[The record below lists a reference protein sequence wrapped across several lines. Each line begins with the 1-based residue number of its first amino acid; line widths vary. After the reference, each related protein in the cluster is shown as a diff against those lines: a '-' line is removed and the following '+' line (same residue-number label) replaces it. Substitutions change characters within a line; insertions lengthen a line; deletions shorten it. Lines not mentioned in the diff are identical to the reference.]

1 MAQRNRGIGYNPI
14 LNNTYQNNDQ
24 NNLYDMA
31 QNSDRY
37 NNYNYYDSA
46 LPYNENLTNENFGKS
61 LAGSV
66 GHFNYGNRR
75 LPPMLDPTGQ
85 MGASNYQAPPRT
97 TVMDNDFDAEWSNTY
112 EVPEKTGILQNI
124 KNKFSGITTPL
135 MALLQSQ
142 KNNPEEVFGLKNFP
156 TREGRVNYH
165 PNDSLYAGMNVA
177 TGFGK
182 GLSGAGEKRI
192 GRIEDTIAGIK
203 GGKWSQL
210 EEDDPSAYAAKLRFH
225 EEKLKR
231 FKAEQAAYQADLA
244 AQTGQGGTTIVP
256 PDTGGKTTYSGPATT
271 DWKPSGSY
279 GAAQGTKGSWTPGGT
294 ITAPSASG
302 GYQQKQGSHHYKVG
316 GRIGYQGGEL
326 VDEDINIQ
334 GPDFDV
340 NENMEMAEGPSP
352 FEMRIQEL
360 VDEGLSWQE
369 AYTIAAEEFGMA
381 EGQED
386 SFSEEG
392 IASLV

>member
-1 MAQRNRGIGYNPI
+1 MNQAIQDANAIDQSAGIPATGRGVPKSMQQYFSGTNPGAYGSGDWRSNMNQSYNWPDSGARYEYNR
-14 LNNTYQNNDQ
+14 
-24 NNLYDMA
+24 
-31 QNSDRY
+31 
-37 NNYNYYDSA
+37 
-46 LPYNENLTNENFGKS
+46 PYNMSDVAGQVGEYGQVPGQGNNE
-61 LAGSV
+61 
-66 GHFNYGNRR
+66 
-75 LPPMLDPTGQ
+75 M
-85 MGASNYQAPPRT
+85 MYQAP
-97 TVMDNDFDAEWSNTY
+97 
-112 EVPEKTGILQNI
+112 KKNI
-124 KNKFSGITTPL
+124 FSRFTTPL
-135 MALLQSQ
+135 MQILQSQ
-142 KNNPEEVFGLKNFP
+142 RNNPEEVFGLKNFP